1 MKKMTTIIMAM
12 ALCLTAAPA
21 FAVDTTK
28 VYNSGILVILFLGV
42 CALIVLVQLMPALV
56 MLAGSIKS
64 MIRGGARS
72 NATPVPIKK

>member
-64 MIRGGARS
+64 MIRGGAR
-72 NATPVPIKK
+72 NATPVPAKK

>member
-56 MLAGSIKS
+56 MLAGSIKG
-64 MIRGGARS
+64 MLRGKARGS
-72 NATPVPIKK
+72 IAPAQARK